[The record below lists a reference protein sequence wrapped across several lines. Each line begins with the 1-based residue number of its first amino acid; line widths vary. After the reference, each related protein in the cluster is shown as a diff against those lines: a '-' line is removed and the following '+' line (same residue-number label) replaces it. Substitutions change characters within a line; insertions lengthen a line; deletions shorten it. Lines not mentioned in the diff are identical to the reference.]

1 MFCNNIEVFGEFLV
15 KDNNFVSF
23 HFTAFLNKVLF
34 LGFAFISFLSSLSS
48 FSPFPG
54 CQTHLL
60 RMTTQEMLG

>member
-1 MFCNNIEVFGEFLV
+1 MKEKIFCKF
-15 KDNNFVSF
+15 S
-23 HFTAFLNKVLF
+23 FTAFVNKVLF
-34 LGFAFISFLSSLSS
+34 LGFVFISFLSSLSSLSS